1 MPIRSSGRGS
11 PAETPHY
18 ITDETTKTPLLFLSF
33 SPSFCIF
40 ELPGTGGVSH
50 FHPYPTSIPTLFCSR
65 STSTTLDGLRRWP
78 VGKPL
83 LVAFQPAISE
93 DHPSSLSS
101 VAKRANLVY
110 FGDGSG
116 NTVKTKTNQPPTP
129 QMVLISHSQLR
140 KDKREHAKS
149 SGTEGAIRGGAKS
162 RAPAG
167 RHLGMEVGNPAC
179 TPGCALDYA

>member
-1 MPIRSSGRGS
+1 M
-11 PAETPHY
+11 AFHWA
-18 ITDETTKTPLLFLSF
+18 
-33 SPSFCIF
+33 IF
-40 ELPGTGGVSH
+40 
-50 FHPYPTSIPTLFCSR
+50 
-65 STSTTLDGLRRWP
+65 
-78 VGKPL
+78 
-83 LVAFQPAISE
+83 E

-167 RHLGMEVGNPAC
+167 RHLGMEVGTPAC
-179 TPGCALDYA
+179 TPSYGALRELETSSLTPHCSATACRACSRWPRAYESGVQWFVCCIVCGVPLCPLVSAVSPGDDTTFH